1 MMKQTILKDK
11 AFDIALFV
19 INTHEELV
27 VKGLDYKL
35 ARRFLHFGTN
45 IKVWIDDADKISYAE
60 IVEDDTEFL
69 NSLSTARKS
78 AIETKKVI
86 ISLHETKYLDKRLNE
101 KLMMQVNSIIKL
113 LTEIIDK
120 RRYE

>member
-1 MMKQTILKDK
+1 MKQTILKDK

-19 INTHEELV
+19 INTHEAHV
-27 VKGLDYKL
+27 IKGLDYKL
-35 ARRFLHFGTN
+35 AQKFLHFGTN
-45 IKVWIDDADKISYAE
+45 IKVWIDDADKIPYAE
-60 IVEDDTEFL
+60 IVEDDKEFL
-69 NSLSTARKS
+69 NSLSTARKY

-86 ISLHETKYLDKRLNE
+86 ISLYETEYLDKRLNK
-101 KLMMQVNSIIKL
+101 KLMLQVNSIIKL